1 MARNTDQNAYWYVG
15 IPRESATYQ
24 RLMQDAKEKGVSIP
38 KLIAMRIDDFYK
50 YGAHSVN
57 VPTPVEPAPVLP
69 PQEQTTGGPPNQ
81 EELNALAA
89 LENW

>member
-15 IPRESATYQ
+15 IPRKSATYQ
-24 RLMQDAKEKGVSIP
+24 RLAQDASEKGVSIP

-50 YGAHSVN
+50 YGPHSVN
-57 VPTPVEPAPVLP
+57 LPAVEAPSEPPVVAE
-69 PQEQTTGGPPNQ
+69 EQTTELCQ

>member
-24 RLMQDAKEKGVSIP
+24 RLVQDAREKGVSIP

-50 YGAHSVN
+50 YGVHSVN
-57 VPTPVEPAPVLP
+57 SPVVKPPPLP
-69 PQEQTTGGPPNQ
+69 LPEEQKSDLNQ

-89 LENW
+89 LDNW

>member
-24 RLMQDAKEKGVSIP
+24 RLAQDAREKGVSIP

-50 YGAHSVN
+50 YGVHSVN
-57 VPTPVEPAPVLP
+57 VPPAVELP
-69 PQEQTTGGPPNQ
+69 PVPLPEEQKSDLNQ

-89 LENW
+89 LDNW

>member
-24 RLMQDAKEKGVSIP
+24 RLVQDAREKGVSVP

-50 YGAHSVN
+50 YGVHSVN
-57 VPTPVEPAPVLP
+57 VPPVEPAPILP
-69 PQEQTTGGPPNQ
+69 PQEQSTGDLPNQ
-81 EELNALAA
+81 EELNALSA